1 MNTGFQLFQLQEI
14 DTAIDNSTRRIK
26 DIEKSLEENI
36 AVKRAKESVEKQ
48 ESEFQK
54 QKNLFNS
61 LNDEIQSKKN
71 KQSQSESSLYNG
83 KIVNPKELQDLQKE
97 ISSLTSFIA
106 TSEDELLS
114 RLVDLENAEK
124 VLAEAKEVLKIALSK
139 SESQKALFLG
149 EKNQLTNNIA
159 TLLVKRESLIKQFD
173 PSIMDIYNR
182 LRETKNGIAVAKLV
196 DDSCS
201 SCGALLT
208 ANQCQQ
214 ARSQAKLVYC
224 PNCGR
229 ILFGS

>member
-1 MNTGFQLFQLQEI
+1 MNTGFQLYQLQEI
-14 DTAIDNSTRRIK
+14 DSAIDKANRRIK
-26 DIEKSLEENI
+26 DIEKNLIEDI
-36 AVKRAKESVEKQ
+36 QVKNAKEFVEKR
-48 ESEFQK
+48 EAEYLHQK
-54 QKNLFNS
+54 ILFNS

-71 KQSQSESSLYNG
+71 KKTQSESSLYNG

-97 ISSLTSFIA
+97 ISSLNSFIA
-106 TSEDELLS
+106 SSEDELLS
-114 RLVDLENAEK
+114 RLVELENSEK
-124 VLAEAKEVLKIALSK
+124 EFADAKELLKIALSK

-149 EKNQLTNNIA
+149 EKNQLTSNISS
-159 TLLVKRESLIKQFD
+159 LNEKRESLVRQFD
-173 PSIMDIYNR
+173 PVVIETYNK
-182 LRETKNGIAVAKLV
+182 LRISKNGIAVAKLV
-196 DDSCS
+196 DDACS